1 MSYILDA
8 LRKSD
13 QERQRDCAPALRSV
27 HAQFNSSRQ
36 QRTAR
41 LRWLWVAALVLAGIG
56 VGAWLGGGG
65 VGGWFTAPPED
76 SLAAIA
82 GRVHPVSGTA
92 VAAVAQS
99 ELSALT
105 ATAPAQPVA
114 EPKAPATLLEI
125 WQLSEAEQR
134 FLHELKVS
142 LHIYSS
148 EPLQRTV
155 IINGFRVREGQPLG
169 QDLSLVEITADGI
182 IVDFQN
188 QRVHLATVESL

>member
-13 QERQRDCAPALRSV
+13 QERQRETAPALRSV
-27 HAQFNSSRQ
+27 HAQFNSAGQ
-36 QRTAR
+36 HRTQR
-41 LRWLWVAALVLAGIG
+41 LRWAWVAVLVLAGIG
-56 VGAWLGGGG
+56 VGAWLGGGHLR
-65 VGGWFTAPPED
+65 GWFAAPLETP
-76 SLAAIA
+76 ATAIA
-82 GRVHPVSGTA
+82 GNAQPDEPPAPVA
-92 VAAVAQS
+92 VVQPVPPAVVES
-99 ELSALT
+99 
-105 ATAPAQPVA
+105 APAL
-114 EPKAPATLLEI
+114 PAALLEI

-142 LHIYSS
+142 LHVYSS

-182 IVDFQN
+182 IVDFQG

>member
-1 MSYILDA
+1 MQPE
-8 LRKSD
+8 SD
-13 QERQRDCAPALRSV
+13 TAAAVVAQAERPAV
-27 HAQFNSSRQ
+27 I
-36 QRTAR
+36 T
-41 LRWLWVAALVLAGIG
+41 
-56 VGAWLGGGG
+56 
-65 VGGWFTAPPED
+65 TAP
-76 SLAAIA
+76 L
-82 GRVHPVSGTA
+82 
-92 VAAVAQS
+92 
-99 ELSALT
+99 
-105 ATAPAQPVA
+105 QPVA

-125 WQLSEAEQR
+125 WQLSDAEQR
-134 FLHELKVS
+134 FLQELKVS

>member
-36 QRTAR
+36 PRAMR

-56 VGAWLGGGG
+56 VGAWFGGGG
-65 VGGWFTAPPED
+65 VGGWFAAPAEDPLATIAGKVQPESDTAAAVVAQAERPAVITTAP
-76 SLAAIA
+76 L
-82 GRVHPVSGTA
+82 
-92 VAAVAQS
+92 
-99 ELSALT
+99 
-105 ATAPAQPVA
+105 QPVA

-125 WQLSEAEQR
+125 WQLSDAEQR
-134 FLHELKVS
+134 FLQELKVS

>member
-1 MSYILDA
+1 M
-8 LRKSD
+8 
-13 QERQRDCAPALRSV
+13 
-27 HAQFNSSRQ
+27 
-36 QRTAR
+36 
-41 LRWLWVAALVLAGIG
+41 
-56 VGAWLGGGG
+56 
-65 VGGWFTAPPED
+65 PPEV
-76 SLAAIA
+76 A
-82 GRVHPVSGTA
+82 PVP
-92 VAAVAQS
+92 VAVAQPVQPAVV
-99 ELSALT
+99 EP
-105 ATAPAQPVA
+105 APPL
-114 EPKAPATLLEI
+114 PAALLEI

-142 LHIYSS
+142 LHVYSS

>member
-13 QERQRDCAPALRSV
+13 QERQREVAPALRSV
-27 HAQFNSSRQ
+27 HAQFNSAGQHRA
-36 QRTAR
+36 RR
-41 LRWLWVAALVLAGIG
+41 LRWVSVAALVLAGIG
-56 VGAWLGGGG
+56 VGAWLGGGQLR
-65 VGGWFTAPPED
+65 GWFAAPIETPPTAITGNVPPE
-76 SLAAIA
+76 AA
-82 GRVHPVSGTA
+82 PVP
-92 VAAVAQS
+92 VAVAQPVQPAVV
-99 ELSALT
+99 EP
-105 ATAPAQPVA
+105 APPL
-114 EPKAPATLLEI
+114 PAALLEI

-142 LHIYSS
+142 LHVYSS